1 MRKRIILLMVA
12 AVAMFALVGGAAI
25 VSADHRS
32 SDRHSGIVD
41 RMAEILGL
49 SPDEVSSAMAQA
61 HTEAKS
67 QRMADRLAEAVEAD
81 AITQAEADAIS
92 DWFAGKPD
100 ALHSIK
106 HRGLRSAVQA
116 GETEAFLADLVT
128 QELITQLEA
137 DDIIEWLELRPA
149 STDSFREWRTDQH
162 KEGDHKG
169 RHGRRH
175 GGFGHFRGGES
186 TSQGEV
192 SDPV

>member
-67 QRMADRLAEAVEAD
+67 QRMADRLAEAV
-81 AITQAEADAIS
+81 EADAIS

>member
-1 MRKRIILLMVA
+1 MVA

-49 SPDEVSSAMAQA
+49 SSDEVSSAMSQA
-61 HTEAKS
+61 YTEAKS
-67 QRMADRLAEAVEAD
+67 QRIADRLAEAVEAD
-81 AITQAEADAIS
+81 VITQAEADAIGE
-92 DWFAGKPD
+92 WFAGKPD

-116 GETEAFLADLVT
+116 GETEAFLADLVS

-137 DDIIEWLELRPA
+137 DEITEWLELRPVA
-149 STDSFREWRTDQH
+149 TDSFREWRKDQRNT
-162 KEGDHKG
+162 GDHDG
-169 RHGRRH
+169 HHGRRH
-175 GGFGHFRGGES
+175 GGFGHHWGGES